1 MSPDLERE
9 KTSYLKKLAAL
20 GKNEGLPAGLI
31 ALVSGTIDRQLA
43 AKARIMGK
51 GEEEDR
57 FTDRLE
63 DVEKVLRG
71 ASLFPRENFF
81 VDREIATELFEAL
94 SDLAADCLPALAQAA
109 SLTAMARQKGEF
121 DLASAMDAH
130 LAGDDRFFQNV
141 ESLTPQA
148 PRFIGFLVQAAMS
161 PGLEILGERIYARF
175 PKDRTWTHG
184 HCPVCGSPPLISRLL
199 GKEGARHLTCSF
211 CHVEYRA
218 RRLMCPYCGEDETKK
233 LDYFT
238 TPDEPGYRVDT
249 CSTCKQYIK
258 TTDFRNFDRPSQP
271 LLDDLESLA
280 LDIAV
285 QKRDFSR
292 PVLSAWGF

>member
-9 KTSYLKKLAAL
+9 KISYFKKLDAL
-20 GKNEGLPAGLI
+20 SKNEGLPAGLV

-43 AKARIMGK
+43 TKARLIEK
-51 GEEEDR
+51 GESDDNLTE
-57 FTDRLE
+57 RLE

-71 ASLFPRENFF
+71 ASLFPRELFF
-81 VDREIATELFEAL
+81 VDRKTATELFDAL
-94 SDLAADCLPALAQAA
+94 SALAADSLPALGQAA
-109 SLTAMARQKGEF
+109 SLMAMARQQGEF
-121 DLASAMDAH
+121 DLASAMDAY
-130 LAGDDRFFQNV
+130 LAGDDRFFRTV
-141 ESLTPQA
+141 GSLTPQT

-184 HCPVCGSPPLISRLL
+184 HCPVCGSPPLMSRLL

-218 RRLMCPYCGEDETKK
+218 RRLMCPYCGEDDAQK

-258 TTDFRNFDRPSQP
+258 TTDFRTFDRPSQP

-280 LDIAV
+280 LDIAM
-285 QKRDFSR
+285 QKRGFSR

>member
-1 MSPDLERE
+1 MGPELEKE
-9 KTSYLKKLAAL
+9 KSLYTKKLNAL
-20 GKNEGLPAGLI
+20 GTIEGLPAGLV
-31 ALVSGTIDRQLA
+31 ALVSGTIERQLA
-43 AKARIMGK
+43 TKAKLIEKKERDDDLT
-51 GEEEDR
+51 E
-57 FTDRLE
+57 RLE

-71 ASLFPRENFF
+71 ASLFPRELFF
-81 VDREIATELFEAL
+81 VDRVIATELFEAL
-94 SDLAADCLPALAQAA
+94 SELAADSSPALAQAV
-109 SLTAMARQKGEF
+109 SLTAMARQQGEF

-130 LAGDDRFFQNV
+130 LAGDDRFFQTV
-141 ESLTPQA
+141 GSLTPQT

-184 HCPVCGSPPLISRLL
+184 HCPVCGSPPLMSRLL

-218 RRLMCPYCGEDETKK
+218 RRLMCPYCGEDDAKK

-285 QKRDFSR
+285 QKRGFSR